1 MARWTGA
8 KAEMQQPNERPRTRY
23 GKVRLRTFND
33 LDKRSSAYLHIHEL
47 VTAIINDLGGPDA
60 VSTSERLV
68 IEDAAFM
75 STICK
80 DRQVLWLQGKE
91 IDVNSYV
98 TTANCV
104 RRNLETV
111 GLERRAR
118 DVTDEG
124 NDLVRRVIEAAEAAT
139 P

>member
-1 MARWTGA
+1 MPQ
-8 KAEMQQPNERPRTRY
+8 ENERPRTRY

-91 IDVNSYV
+91 IDVNAYV

-118 DVTDEG
+118 DVTAEG
-124 NDLVRRVIEAAEAAT
+124 NDLVRRVIEAAEAT
-139 P
+139 S

>member
-1 MARWTGA
+1 
-8 KAEMQQPNERPRTRY
+8 
-23 GKVRLRTFND
+23 
-33 LDKRSSAYLHIHEL
+33 
-47 VTAIINDLGGPDA
+47 
-60 VSTSERLV
+60 LV

-91 IDVNSYV
+91 IDVNAYV

-118 DVTDEG
+118 DVTTIDDRRRREQLWDEAQ
-124 NDLVRRVIEAAEAAT
+124 V